1 MSDGDPSL
9 EEDIPKPLL
18 ERVED
23 NVFTPKIATPIYAG
37 SVRLH
42 HKRSDAAETES
53 FLTDAQR
60 NELAFQQLFQDGVG
74 DFNKTETE
82 PPQKTADLRAM
93 SVLSTYPDNMS
104 QDMNTDRDN
113 GSEAST
119 RAAED
124 CACGEP
130 AALPDFASTGNGK
143 PPANHCSFDTS
154 AECFWTPSIRSR
166 IVQFILDR
174 KKFSNAPHD
183 EFAFG
188 IARLISNGIY
198 SAAYPLH
205 DLNPVTG
212 VPEPMVPFWRMRLPA
227 TLMSF
232 SVVALLVLTAL
243 AAVLGVIYQFL
254 AEWLT
259 EKELLRTQTEFDDS
273 LTLKI
278 YLLQFVNYYASI
290 FYIAFFKG
298 KFIGRPGA
306 YIRFFGQRQ
315 EEMRLDAKKFLSCY
329 RRPVPQRVNDIG
341 VWYRI
346 LDSIGKLSVITN
358 GFIIAFTSEF
368 IPRLVYQFSHDG
380 SLDGYVNH
388 TLANFP
394 GYWHYDGADYERSNM
409 YWHNMGARLA
419 FVVVFE
425 NVVALVMI
433 IVKWAIPDMS
443 GELRDRI
450 RREAYVIN
458 SFILEETRARSAREP
473 AAAPPPA
480 AECAARPQDG
490 GESADSNWNHL
501 LSSSLSGSDFDLA
514 AHGDQHDLRDITR
527 HAVRAEAPPAPRPAH
542 LSCIGMF
549 EKILKLFIKFYFV
562 YRTYQLYGNIF
573 TAQVLL
579 ILNYET
585 KKTVTNELSS
595 SSNYAHTL
603 ADEHCNHSIRTR
615 RDGSGD
621 GIECEKV
628 TDEGRQNKDCHIRK
642 GSGYENHYSRANGSC
657 NSCNTCADVESGSV
671 AGAAAAGDGASDVE
685 LGHGEAGA
693 GAAGLPDD
701 LPAPQS
707 ERLPGDGASCSA
719 ADYNHVKEHVGQE
732 EASSDNCRRDSV
744 DPFGADNESV
754 KAEGVL
760 RPVRYYKGIYWPSIT
775 NSFTISL
782 STIYLA
788 TSGGTSEPNGTNTAT
803 PAAAGNHPAWTAAF
817 SLLNVSV
824 CLLGW
829 WRCFA
834 NNYLHWA
841 AATTWILLI
850 AQGLS
855 GMGIGFQSAEHQVW
869 YMLFIVFVP
878 YAMLP
883 LSVGWSIVG
892 MGSACNARIL
902 AANALLYLAVN
913 FAGLYAKC
921 LTDWGQRKAFAETHR
936 SMLTRQRTKQENDR
950 QWKLFQSVIPDFL
963 AREIYDHVCKVK
975 GEFQEQQFHNLYI
988 QRHQNVSILYADIK
1002 GFTELSSKCSAEE
1015 LVKLL
1020 NALFAR
1026 FDRLASVD
1034 LDMRIGIHSGT
1045 VLCGVLGLLKW
1056 QFDLWSHD
1064 YYSMSEAA
1072 EARRH
1077 ALATGDPEQAPDGE
1091 DVPPLTDE
1099 EDVINNSIEVSS
1111 NRRMRQEHMRTWSL
1125 RFRRGSFERSFG
1137 QLDELTFKSNVMCC
1151 FVLWLFIA
1159 AVQTVMHFK

>member
-143 PPANHCSFDTS
+143 PPANHCSILMGGILS
-154 AECFWTPSIRSR
+154 NRSLTFNDGVR
-166 IVQFILDR
+166 TVDFVLVHAPLSVLKDYSDILKLR
-174 KKFSNAPHD
+174 MPMK
-183 EFAFG
+183 
-188 IARLISNGIY
+188 
-198 SAAYPLH
+198 
-205 DLNPVTG
+205 LNPVTG